1 MLSPEAKKGLKSY
14 FSTDI
19 LIILFLGLSSGL
31 PLALIISTIKV
42 FLVDLEFDI
51 KTIGLFSL
59 ISLPYSLKFLWA
71 PFLDSI
77 SIPLLTKKLGKR
89 RSWILLNQI
98 LLVIFI
104 AILGLAGQNADIK
117 LIALTSFIIAVV
129 SATQDMAVD
138 AYRIERIKPE
148 DQALA
153 ASFYVYGYRI
163 GMLISG
169 AGALILSDT
178 IPWDKVFFVMSLFM
192 FLGIITTL
200 FAQEN
205 ITSKPTSKKNFI
217 TWFKTS
223 VLDPFIDF
231 AKRPKW
237 YVILLFVIA
246 FKLCDSFAG
255 SLILPFLIEIGFS
268 KTQIAAIVKTFGL
281 FATLFGALAGGIL
294 AKRIGLMKSLWIA
307 AILQM
312 LSNLAFCYQAFLGYN
327 INALYAI
334 IFIENFS
341 GGIGDAVFVAYL
353 SSLCN
358 VAFTATQYALLASF
372 ASMSRSFL
380 SSSAGFVVASVGW
393 VWFFLI
399 SSLLAL
405 PAIALLWIISK
416 NHHGVKAAA
425 KE

>member
-1 MLSPEAKKGLKSY
+1 
-14 FSTDI
+14 
-19 LIILFLGLSSGL
+19 
-31 PLALIISTIKV
+31 
-42 FLVDLEFDI
+42 LVDLSLDI

-59 ISLPYSLKFLWA
+59 IALPYSLKFLWA

-77 SIPLLTKKLGKR
+77 SIPFLTKKLGKR

-98 LLVIFI
+98 LLVVFI
-104 AILGLAGQNADIK
+104 AVLGLAGQSADIK
-117 LIALTSFIIAVV
+117 IIALVSFAIAVV

-138 AYRIERIKPE
+138 AYRIEKVKPE
-148 DQALA
+148 DQAIA

-178 IPWDKVFFVMSLFM
+178 LSWDKVFYLMSLFM
-192 FLGIITTL
+192 IIGIATTL
-200 FAQEN
+200 FAKEN
-205 ITSKPTSKKNFI
+205 IATPTPKKNFI

-255 SLILPFLIEIGFS
+255 SLILPFLLEIGFS

-294 AKRIGLMKSLWIA
+294 VKKIGLMKSLWIA

-312 LSNLAFCYQAFLGYN
+312 LSNLAFCYQAFLGHN
-327 INALYAI
+327 INALYVI

-393 VWFFLI
+393 IWFFAL

-405 PAIALLWIISK
+405 PALIFLFWLQRIKTPQTISTK
-416 NHHGVKAAA
+416 PS
-425 KE
+425 